1 MSKKQRQQTRAERTA
16 ALIKEQE
23 AKERRRNL
31 ITVAVIAVVVVV
43 VGGLVFWAL
52 QNRPAAPELG
62 EPRDPNG
69 VTDAFGIEWGDPDAP
84 ETLILY
90 EDFQCPGCKNFNDVL
105 GEDLTAAVEAG
116 KANVDF
122 RMVSFLDKASK
133 NEFSSRALNASL
145 AVLDTQDVD
154 AWHEF
159 YTTVYT
165 NQPAEGTEGPE
176 DDELI
181 EWAVEA
187 GADEDEV
194 RPLIEGRVFRDWIE
208 EATDDM
214 SEQGVESTP
223 GAVID
228 GEVADD
234 ATMAVLTWLQTL

>member
-31 ITVAVIAVVVVV
+31 ITVAVIAVVVAV
-43 VGGLVFWAL
+43 VGALVFWAL
-52 QNRPAAPELG
+52 QNRPAEPELG

-69 VTDAFGIEWGDPDAP
+69 LTGEFGIVWGDADAP
-84 ETLILY
+84 ETLTLY
-90 EDFQCPGCKNFNDVL
+90 EDFQCPACKIFNDSF
-105 GEDLTAAVEAG
+105 GADLATAVEDG
-116 KANVDF
+116 KTNIDF
-122 RMVSFLDKASK
+122 RMVSFLDDASR

-154 AWHEF
+154 AWYEF
-159 YTTVYT
+159 YTLVYA
-165 NQPAEGTEGPE
+165 NQPREGTEGQS

-194 RPLIEGRVFRDWIE
+194 RPLVEGRVFREWIE
-208 EATDDM
+208 RATDDM
-214 SEQGVESTP
+214 GEQGVKSTP

-228 GEVADD
+228 GEVAED
-234 ATMAVLTWLQTL
+234 TTSAVIAWLPTL

>member
-1 MSKKQRQQTRAERTA
+1 M
-16 ALIKEQE
+16 
-23 AKERRRNL
+23 
-31 ITVAVIAVVVVV
+31 
-43 VGGLVFWAL
+43 G
-52 QNRPAAPELG
+52 RPS
-62 EPRDPNG
+62 
-69 VTDAFGIEWGDPDAP
+69 V
-84 ETLILY
+84 
-90 EDFQCPGCKNFNDVL
+90 
-105 GEDLTAAVEAG
+105 DLT
-116 KANVDF
+116 KANLV
-122 RMVSFLDKASK
+122 ASM
-133 NEFSSRALNASL
+133 L
-145 AVLDTQDVD
+145 
-154 AWHEF
+154 
-159 YTTVYT
+159 
-165 NQPAEGTEGPE
+165 E